1 MPLTSHILFE
11 DKFLYFLKNLPTFA
25 EKPDIQSDQFFEDL
39 LQAAEYLKMDETM
52 RTEYDVRLKTL
63 RDNYSAEQFAIKRS
77 KAEIA
82 KTMLAKGYSENEV
95 TDITGL
101 TIAQIETL
109 LSIQ

>member
-1 MPLTSHILFE
+1 
-11 DKFLYFLKNLPTFA
+11 
-25 EKPDIQSDQFFEDL
+25 
-39 LQAAEYLKMDETM
+39 M

-63 RDNYSAEQFAIKRS
+63 RDNYSAEQYVIKRS

-101 TIAQIETL
+101 TIAQN
-109 LSIQ
+109 SITSQSQARGFPRVFCCIAKRGFVFGYLKRIGYIYNL

>member
-1 MPLTSHILFE
+1 MKHEHAPGHI
-11 DKFLYFLKNLPTFA
+11 NNH
-25 EKPDIQSDQFFEDL
+25 FFFIF
-39 LQAAEYLKMDETM
+39 DETM

-63 RDNYSAEQFAIKRS
+63 HDNYSAEQFAIKRS